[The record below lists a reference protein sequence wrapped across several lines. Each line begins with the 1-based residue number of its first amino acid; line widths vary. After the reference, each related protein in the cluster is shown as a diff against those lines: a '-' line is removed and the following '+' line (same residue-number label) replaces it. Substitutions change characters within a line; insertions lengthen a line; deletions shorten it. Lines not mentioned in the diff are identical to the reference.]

1 MRQRLSRQD
10 RKQRTRADLVAAA
23 REVFLRRG
31 FHGASLEEICEQ
43 AGYTKGAV
51 YSNFAGKDEL
61 FLAVLD
67 AHAAG
72 RTRAYAEATAGA
84 PTLENGLRALS
95 REMTAGAEADPR
107 WVPVLIEFWTHASR
121 HDDLR
126 RQVSERH
133 ERNLDAIAALL
144 EGLADR
150 HGTSF
155 RIPVREVA
163 RGHAATRNGMELE
176 RLLDPGIADPP
187 VMEEMTAGFVLGMTA
202 GGTPAMAAATDRAAP
217 ADDRAA
223 ATDRAAAARDARS
236 A

>member
-1 MRQRLSRQD
+1 VRQRVSRQD
-10 RKQRTRADLVAAA
+10 QKQQTRADLVAAA

-31 FHGASLEEICEQ
+31 FHGASLEEISEQ

-51 YSNFAGKDEL
+51 YSNFTGKDEL

-67 AHAAG
+67 AHAVRRA
-72 RTRAYAEATAGA
+72 RAYAQAAAEA
-84 PTLENGLRALS
+84 PSLEEGLRALS
-95 REMTAGAEADPR
+95 REMTGGAGADPR

-121 HDDLR
+121 HEALR

-144 EGLADR
+144 QGLAGH

-163 RGHAATRNGMELE
+163 RGHSAQRNGMELE
-176 RLLDPGIADPP
+176 RLLDPSAADPQ
-187 VMEEMTAGFVLGMTA
+187 VMEEMTTGFVLGLTA
-202 GGTPAMAAATDRAAP
+202 GQAPAHAGTPTPTAG
-217 ADDRAA
+217 
-223 ATDRAAAARDARS
+223 DAGS
-236 A
+236 T

>member
-10 RKQRTRADLVAAA
+10 RKERTRADLVAAA
-23 REVFLRRG
+23 REVFMRRG
-31 FHGASLEEICEQ
+31 FHGASLEEISEH

-72 RTRAYAEATAGA
+72 RARAYAEAATGA
-84 PTLENGLRALS
+84 QTLESGIRALS
-95 REMTAGAEADPR
+95 HEMTTGAEADPR

-121 HDDLR
+121 HPDLR
-126 RQVSERH
+126 RQVSDRH
-133 ERNLDAIAALL
+133 ERNLDTIAALL
-144 EGLADR
+144 ERLAAR
-150 HGTSF
+150 HGATF

-163 RGHAATRNGMELE
+163 RGHAAQRNGMELE
-176 RLLDPGIADPP
+176 RLLDPGIADPT
-187 VMEEMTAGFVLGMTA
+187 VMEEMTAGFVLGMTEA
-202 GGTPAMAAATDRAAP
+202 GAPVMAATS
-217 ADDRAA
+217 DDE
-223 ATDRAAAARDARS
+223 RS

>member
-10 RKQRTRADLVAAA
+10 RKERTRADLVAAA

-31 FHGASLEEICEQ
+31 FHDASLEEISEH

-61 FLAVLD
+61 FLAVFD

-72 RTRAYAEATAGA
+72 RARAYAQAAAGA
-84 PTLENGLRALS
+84 LSLEEGVRALS
-95 REMTAGAEADPR
+95 QEMTTGAGSDPR

-121 HDDLR
+121 HQELR
-126 RQVSERH
+126 QQVSERH

-144 EGLADR
+144 QALADR
-150 HGTSF
+150 EGTTF

-163 RGHAATRNGMELE
+163 RGHAAQRNGMELE
-176 RLLDPGIADPP
+176 RLLDPGIADPQ
-187 VMEEMTAGFVLGMTA
+187 VMEELTTGFVLGMTA
-202 GGTPAMAAATDRAAP
+202 GGAPAAAVTTD
-217 ADDRAA
+217 
-223 ATDRAAAARDARS
+223 DARS